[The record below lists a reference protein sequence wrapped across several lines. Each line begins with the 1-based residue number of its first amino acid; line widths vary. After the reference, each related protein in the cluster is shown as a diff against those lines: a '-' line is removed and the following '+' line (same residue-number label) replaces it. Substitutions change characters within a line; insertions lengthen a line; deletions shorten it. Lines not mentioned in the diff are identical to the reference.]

1 MRLAAEKEIRM
12 QLSEIQAMC
21 RRREDEI
28 EQAGVKIGDWS
39 EYYNLTMMKRMN
51 VAELAIV
58 DRHVQNLYRFRE
70 QLRLGLEVLYR
81 KRDDMMAQYREAKRE
96 VKILEHVKEKKWQA
110 YRSEFTR
117 EEDREADEM
126 ATLKYTRERVEA

>member
-1 MRLAAEKEIRM
+1 M
-12 QLSEIQAMC
+12 QLAEIQAMC

-51 VAELAIV
+51 AAELAIV

-96 VKILEHVKEKKWQA
+96 VKILEHVKDKKWQA

-126 ATLKYTRERVEA
+126 ATLKYARERVEA

>member
-1 MRLAAEKEIRM
+1 M

-51 VAELAIV
+51 AAELGIV

-126 ATLKYTRERVEA
+126 ATLKYARERVEA

>member
-1 MRLAAEKEIRM
+1 M

-126 ATLKYTRERVEA
+126 ATLKYARERVEA

>member
-126 ATLKYTRERVEA
+126 ATLKYARERVEA